1 MSNPYPPV
9 GSLFV
14 LGRVLKAHGTD
25 GRVRVAVEE
34 RFEAY
39 LSKGGFVF
47 LDMDGSPVPYR
58 IAGFDVGHHQ
68 VLALSGVKHKEEADA
83 LGGKELAIPEETVRP
98 RHKRVLSAR
107 RDPWDGYTIRD
118 EASGLSFTILR
129 TEEFPQQLMAVVDH
143 DGRELLI
150 PLAEDLIE
158 SVDESA
164 RVIVMR
170 LPEGLTEL

>member
-1 MSNPYPPV
+1 MSNPFSPV

-25 GRVRVAVEE
+25 GRIRVAVEE
-34 RFEAY
+34 RFEPY
-39 LSKGGFVF
+39 LAKDGFVF
-47 LDMDGSPVPYR
+47 LDMDGSPVPFR
-58 IAGFDVGHHQ
+58 IAGFESGHHQ
-68 VLALSGVKHKEEADA
+68 VLALTGLTQKEEADA
-83 LGGKELAIPEETVRP
+83 LGGKEIAIPEETVRP

-118 EASGLSFTILR
+118 EASGLVFTILR
-129 TEEFPQQLMAVVDH
+129 TEEFPQQLMAVVGH

-158 SVDESA
+158 SVDEQA

-170 LPEGLTEL
+170 LPEGLTDL